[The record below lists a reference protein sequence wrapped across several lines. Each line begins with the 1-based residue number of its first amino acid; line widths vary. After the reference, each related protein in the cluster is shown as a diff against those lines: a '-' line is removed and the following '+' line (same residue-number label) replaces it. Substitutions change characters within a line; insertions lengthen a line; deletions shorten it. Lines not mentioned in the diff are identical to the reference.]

1 MEALEASTELRREA
15 STELVAAMVA
25 RRAVALTRAPYVV
38 QRRWRDCECQTG
50 VRTSTEASV
59 GRYEAGPSDSTT
71 PGPAA
76 PGRADVDVRC
86 VRTKRFG

>member
-38 QRRWRDCECQTG
+38 QK
-50 VRTSTEASV
+50 VV
-59 GRYEAGPSDSTT
+59 AGL
-71 PGPAA
+71 
-76 PGRADVDVRC
+76 
-86 VRTKRFG
+86 